1 MSAAAAASAFE
12 PATRARVATATL
24 PASSG
29 SREAMTTEWPPR
41 TNDVARA
48 RPTLPAPMMAM
59 SIGDAILP
67 WLDELA
73 LVNQTL
79 L

>member
-1 MSAAAAASAFE
+1 MA
-12 PATRARVATATL
+12 PVAVATL

-29 SREAMTTEWPPR
+29 SREAMVTVWPAR
-41 TNDVARA
+41 TNEVARA

-59 SIGDAILP
+59 SMGCDP
-67 WLDELA
+67 SDWLDELV
-73 LVNQTL
+73 LVKQTL